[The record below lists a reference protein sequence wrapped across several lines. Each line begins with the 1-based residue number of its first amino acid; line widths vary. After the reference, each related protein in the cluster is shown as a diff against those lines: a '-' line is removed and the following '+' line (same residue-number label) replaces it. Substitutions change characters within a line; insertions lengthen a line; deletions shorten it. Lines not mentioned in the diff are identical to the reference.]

1 MPQKDL
7 VLKKRMFLW
16 RAVTLYMLD
25 KRVNVVQR
33 VTNCVLIRDEKILL
47 LQKPRRGWWVAPG
60 GKMEPGESVR
70 DSCIREYREETGIYL
85 KNPQLK
91 GIFTMIM
98 KENDQLLSEWMMF
111 TFVANDSD
119 GIDLDESEEGKLE
132 WQKID
137 QLKKLPMA
145 AGDYHILDYMIHGK
159 GIIYGT
165 FTYTKDFQLIS
176 YRLDPS

>member
-1 MPQKDL
+1 
-7 VLKKRMFLW
+7 VF
-16 RAVTLYMLD
+16 
-25 KRVNVVQR
+25 VVQR
-33 VTNCVLIRDEKILL
+33 VTNCVLIRDNQVLMLK
-47 LQKPRRGWWVAPG
+47 KPRRGWWVAPG

-91 GIFTMIM
+91 GIFTFIM
-98 KENDQLLSEWMMF
+98 KENDQVLSEWMMF

-119 GIDLDESEEGKLE
+119 GMSFDESDEGKLE
-132 WQKID
+132 WQQLD
-137 QLKKLPMA
+137 QLKNLPMA
-145 AGDYHILDYMIHGK
+145 AGDYHIIDYMVHGN

>member
-1 MPQKDL
+1 M
-7 VLKKRMFLW
+7 
-16 RAVTLYMLD
+16 
-25 KRVNVVQR
+25 QR
-33 VTNCVLIRDEKILL
+33 VTNCVLIRDNQVLMLK
-47 LQKPRRGWWVAPG
+47 KPRRGWWVAPG

-91 GIFTMIM
+91 GIFTFIM
-98 KENDQLLSEWMMF
+98 KENDQVLSEWMMF
-111 TFVANDSD
+111 TFFAIDSD
-119 GIDLDESEEGKLE
+119 GMQVDESDEGKLE
-132 WQKID
+132 WQLLEH
-137 QLKKLPMA
+137 LKNLPMA
-145 AGDYHILDYMIHGK
+145 AGDYHIIDYMIHGN

>member
-1 MPQKDL
+1 M
-7 VLKKRMFLW
+7 
-16 RAVTLYMLD
+16 
-25 KRVNVVQR
+25 
-33 VTNCVLIRDEKILL
+33 
-47 LQKPRRGWWVAPG
+47 APG

-91 GIFTMIM
+91 GIFTFII
-98 KENDQLLSEWMMF
+98 KENDLVLSEWMMF
-111 TFVANDSD
+111 TFFATDSD
-119 GIDLDESEEGKLE
+119 GMQVDESEEGKLE
-132 WQKID
+132 WQHLN
-137 QLKKLPMA
+137 QLKNLPMA
-145 AGDYHILDYMIHGK
+145 AGDYHIIDYMIHGN

>member
-1 MPQKDL
+1 M
-7 VLKKRMFLW
+7 
-16 RAVTLYMLD
+16 
-25 KRVNVVQR
+25 QR
-33 VTNCVLIRDEKILL
+33 VTNCVLIRDNQVLMLK
-47 LQKPRRGWWVAPG
+47 KPRRGWWVAPG

-91 GIFTMIM
+91 GIFTFIM
-98 KENDQLLSEWMMF
+98 KENDQVLSEWMMF
-111 TFVANDSD
+111 TFFATDSD
-119 GIDLDESEEGKLE
+119 GMRFDESDEGKLE
-132 WQKID
+132 WQQLD
-137 QLKKLPMA
+137 QLKNLPMA
-145 AGDYHILDYMIHGK
+145 AGDYHIIDYMIHGN

>member
-1 MPQKDL
+1 M
-7 VLKKRMFLW
+7 
-16 RAVTLYMLD
+16 
-25 KRVNVVQR
+25 QR
-33 VTNCVLIRDEKILL
+33 VTNCVLIRDNQVLL
-47 LQKPRRGWWVAPG
+47 LKKPRRGWWVAPG

-91 GIFTMIM
+91 GIFTFII
-98 KENDQLLSEWMMF
+98 KENDQVLSEWMMF
-111 TFVANDSD
+111 TFFATDSD
-119 GIDLDESEEGKLE
+119 GMRLDESDEGKLE
-132 WQKID
+132 WQQLD
-137 QLKKLPMA
+137 QLKNLPMA
-145 AGDYHILDYMIHGK
+145 AGDYHIIDYMIHGN

>member
-1 MPQKDL
+1 
-7 VLKKRMFLW
+7 
-16 RAVTLYMLD
+16 
-25 KRVNVVQR
+25 VQR
-33 VTNCVLIRDEKILL
+33 VTNCVLIRDNQVLMLK
-47 LQKPRRGWWVAPG
+47 KPRRGWWVAPG

-91 GIFTMIM
+91 GIFTFIM
-98 KENDQLLSEWMMF
+98 KENDQVLSEWMMF
-111 TFVANDSD
+111 SFFATDSD
-119 GIDLDESEEGKLE
+119 GLGFDESDEGKLE
-132 WQKID
+132 WQGLD
-137 QLKKLPMA
+137 QLKNLPMA
-145 AGDYHILDYMIHGK
+145 AGDYHIIDYMIHGN

>member
-1 MPQKDL
+1 
-7 VLKKRMFLW
+7 
-16 RAVTLYMLD
+16 
-25 KRVNVVQR
+25 
-33 VTNCVLIRDEKILL
+33 VLIRDKQVLML
-47 LQKPRRGWWVAPG
+47 KKPRRGWWVAPG

-91 GIFTMIM
+91 GIFTFIM
-98 KENDQLLSEWMMF
+98 KENDQVLSEWMMF
-111 TFVANDSD
+111 TFFATDSD
-119 GIDLDESEEGKLE
+119 GMQVDESEEGKLE
-132 WQKID
+132 WQPLD
-137 QLKKLPMA
+137 QLKNLPMA
-145 AGDYHILDYMIHGK
+145 AGDYHIIDYMIHGN

>member
-1 MPQKDL
+1 M
-7 VLKKRMFLW
+7 
-16 RAVTLYMLD
+16 
-25 KRVNVVQR
+25 QR
-33 VTNCVLIRDEKILL
+33 VTNCVLIRDDKVLL

-98 KENDQLLSEWMMF
+98 KEGDQLLSEWMMF
-111 TFVANDSD
+111 TFLATDSD
-119 GIDLDESEEGKLE
+119 GAGLEECEEGKLE
-132 WQKID
+132 WHKVD
-137 QLKKLPMA
+137 QMNSLPMA
-145 AGDYHILDYMIHGK
+145 EGDHHIIDYMIHGK

-165 FTYTKDFQLIS
+165 FTYTKDFELIS

>member
-1 MPQKDL
+1 M
-7 VLKKRMFLW
+7 
-16 RAVTLYMLD
+16 
-25 KRVNVVQR
+25 QR
-33 VTNCVLIRDEKILL
+33 VTNCVLIRDDKILL
-47 LQKPRRGWWVAPG
+47 LQKPSRGWWVAPG

-70 DSCIREYREETGIYL
+70 DSCIREFREETGIYL

-98 KENDQLLSEWMMF
+98 MENDQLLSEWMMF
-111 TFVANDSD
+111 TFAATDSD

-132 WQKID
+132 WQLID
-137 QLKKLPMA
+137 QLKNLPMA